1 MLLPVGAA
9 AVFVG
14 ADHERATARGD
25 PLWVFGRVHYA
36 VERRRRVFLRLIDGV
51 VRVFVK
57 WEKD

>member
-14 ADHERATARGD
+14 ADHERATACGD

-36 VERRRRVFLRLIDGV
+36 VEGRRRVFLRLMEW
-51 VRVFVK
+51 FVCL
-57 WEKD
+57 

>member
-14 ADHERATARGD
+14 ADHERATACGD